1 MISSGERHRIERLLA
16 VARVFLAVGVALLLY
31 LDQLFHPG
39 SLSRGNAGGVL
50 LLVVYSALVF
60 TLLARREASATFRVA
75 VHLGDLCWPVALAV
89 LAPKQ
94 SFWVLWFF
102 AINAAAYRWG
112 SWQTLATTGFAL
124 FLVIVEATLGQLVTT
139 PHAESSMGPIDLPDL
154 ALRASY
160 LLLFGVPVAYLAG
173 RARQR
178 RVDRQAI
185 ARLTRTP
192 SLKLGMARTVQEILD
207 QLRSLLG
214 ARDVLI
220 AVNEIPAGRSYLWQA
235 RTADRSHEPAA
246 CVRELELS
254 EEQCYWFAARARC
267 WDMVR
272 SRASGQRILALDHPQ
287 GRRTSPLPE
296 PDMTSFMARHPCER
310 LIVIGF
316 ALEKEWTGRIFV
328 LDPTPVRDRKGR
340 LKFLDAAVR
349 ELSPALYN
357 SYLLRRVRSRSRV
370 LERARVARELH
381 DGVTQSL
388 IGAQMKL
395 EIARRNMVAAPAQVL
410 DDLESVQRILQQ
422 EVSDLRDFMQRL
434 KTADVGSAELLN
446 VMTDC
451 VDQLVHETGVAA
463 RLVTFDV
470 DSILL
475 SRRTCTE
482 LARILREALSNVRR
496 HSGAQHVFVWFGAE
510 GNRYAL
516 IVEDDGCGI
525 ASAPPSA
532 DDSWRLCAQPPS
544 IAESVRA
551 VGGTLMAYSAL
562 GKGLRLEISVPSA
575 EARASSTE
583 SPRPSL
589 TGSRPLGKL
598 AMAKARVA
606 GSSQP
611 FGLAGGAT
619 PR

>member
-89 LAPKQ
+89 LAPKH
-94 SFWVLWFF
+94 SFWVLSFF

-124 FLVIVEATLGQLVTT
+124 FLMIVETILPRLLTT
-139 PHAESSMGPIDLPDL
+139 AHAESSMGPIDLPDM

-178 RVDRQAI
+178 RIDRQAI
-185 ARLTRTP
+185 AQLVRTP

-220 AVNEIPAGRSYLWQA
+220 AVNEIPAGRSFLWQA
-235 RTADRSHEPAA
+235 RTADKSDEPAA

-254 EEQCYWFAARARC
+254 EEQCYWFVARARC
-267 WDMVR
+267 WDIIR
-272 SRASGQRILALDHPQ
+272 SLASGRRILTVDPQ

-381 DGVTQSL
+381 DGITQSL

-395 EIARRNMVAAPAQVL
+395 EIARRNMVAAPAQAL

-446 VMTDC
+446 VMTEC

-510 GNRYAL
+510 GDQYAL

-525 ASAPPSA
+525 VSAPASA

-551 VGGTLMAYSAL
+551 VGGTLTAYSAL
-562 GKGLRLEISVPSA
+562 GKGLRLEISVPSSQ
-575 EARASSTE
+575 ARASSPA

-589 TGSRPLGKL
+589 TGLRPLGKL

-606 GSSQP
+606 DRSQP
-611 FGLAGGAT
+611 FGRAGGAT